1 MQSWVGIVSR
11 TRTHY
16 YNCEVDQLEI
26 EFCVK
31 VNLESSK
38 ERKKPENI
46 IQTKSCLSCPFE
58 RQSDYQARNLD
69 SSHSLK
75 RYLPSLNAG
84 HLDNDILVCPKGGL
98 FLSLGP
104 CCLDREAVFKWADRW
119 MAKLVFKEFNNCS
132 TLPTPHSKGSATISE
147 KETSNNCSTSNRETK
162 DSFVQA
168 CPICKNWPRWRI

>member
-1 MQSWVGIVSR
+1 MNILELRSLNFIPRVGIFELGWYFEAEIPPGFYCCLVANVELRRNRFSDS
-11 TRTHY
+11 THY

-38 ERKKPENI
+38 ERKKSENI
-46 IQTKSCLSCPFE
+46 IHSKSCLSCPFE

-104 CCLDREAVFKWADRW
+104 CCLDREAVFKWADR
-119 MAKLVFKEFNNCS
+119 
-132 TLPTPHSKGSATISE
+132 
-147 KETSNNCSTSNRETK
+147 
-162 DSFVQA
+162 
-168 CPICKNWPRWRI
+168 